1 MQILSTTRPV
11 AANLNN
17 PSGPSAKP
25 EKTDITP
32 QDIVTKGAYLTG
44 GALGGVGVGV
54 VTGKVMS
61 DLTGISMFSSVG
73 GVAGALG
80 GAASAYALSGNA
92 NKKEALLR
100 VSAGWVGGSLG
111 SAAGQYV
118 LGKAGEALVAAGA
131 SPYLGAA
138 GPLVGTLVV
147 GLGGA
152 SLPMSSDTK
161 TGKLMKRVA
170 VTSLAATAGTYGGG
184 LAQSLLATG
193 VPALSTA
200 AALAPVVG
208 GLAAGSIAHS
218 YTSQSPQAM
227 AAAYSGGFGAV
238 GFGAGL
244 LIGGLASGI
253 TGSAFYTA
261 GLPVIGMATGA
272 LMGGGAGLEES
283 NRSESFKPVSDKLFT
298 AAGVVAGGGVGAVIG
313 DAAGYGLQAL
323 TGNSIYAQAGMA
335 VGGVNGILAGL
346 SANGVDTHK
355 VTPTLLGTTA
365 GVAGGAVLGH
375 VLSAISGQQ
384 VWGTVLPVLGGAA
397 GGLGSLA
404 ATFQQPGSAEGEKQQ
419 G

>member
-11 AANLNN
+11 AANPKN

-92 NKKEALLR
+92 NKKEALVR

-111 SAAGQYV
+111 SAAGQFV

-131 SPYLGAA
+131 SSYLGAA
-138 GPLVGTLVV
+138 GPLVGTLVG

-170 VTSLAATAGTYGGG
+170 VSSLAATAGTYGGG
-184 LAQSLLATG
+184 LAQSLLATN

-218 YTSQSPQAM
+218 YTIDSRQAT
-227 AAAYSGGFGAV
+227 AAAYSGGFGAA

-244 LIGGLASGI
+244 LAGGLASTV

-261 GLPVIGMATGA
+261 GLPVIGMAAGA
-272 LMGGGAGLEES
+272 LLGGGAGLEET
-283 NRSESFKPVSDKLFT
+283 NRSQETDSRAEKFF
-298 AAGVVAGGGVGAVIG
+298 AASGTIAGAGVGAAIG
-313 DAAGYGLQAL
+313 DAVGHGLQML

-335 VGGVNGILAGL
+335 VGGVNGLLGGL
-346 SANGVDTHK
+346 SMHGIDTHK
-355 VTPTLLGTTA
+355 VAPTVAGATA
-365 GVAGGAVLGH
+365 GVAGGALLGH

-384 VWGTVLPVLGGAA
+384 IWGTVLPVLGGAA
-397 GGLGSLA
+397 GGLSCLA
-404 ATFQQPGSAEGEKQQ
+404 ATFQQPGKAEGEKQQ